1 MLEVL
6 KEKRA
11 LKDHKIERVV
21 FNAITK
27 QAVTE
32 AMKHPRQIDG
42 ALVDAYM
49 ARRALDYL
57 VGFTLSPVLWR
68 KLPGARSAGR
78 VQSVALRLVCDRE
91 LEIEKFV
98 PREYWSLVATLTTPR
113 GDAFEARLIGADGK
127 KIQRLDIGTG
137 AEAEDLKKAIE
148 SANFS
153 VSTVEA
159 KPARRN
165 PNAPFTTSTLQQEA
179 SRKMG
184 FAPAHTM
191 RIAQRLYEGIDI
203 GGETTGLITYMRTD
217 GVQID
222 PSAITQARK
231 VIGEDYG
238 NAYVPEAPRQYQT
251 KAKNAQEAHEAI
263 RPTDLSRRPAEMR
276 RRLDT
281 DQARLYELIWTRT
294 IASQME
300 SAELERTTV
309 DIAAKAGSRVL
320 ELRATGQVMKF
331 DGFLALYQEGKDD
344 DGDDEDSRRLP
355 AMSEGEA
362 LKRQDLAVTQHFT
375 EPPPR
380 FSEASLVKRMEEL
393 GIGRPSTYASILQ
406 VLKDRGYVKLEKKR
420 LHGEDKG
427 RVVVAFL
434 ENFFAKYVEFDFTA
448 ALEEQ
453 LDRISNNEISWQE
466 VLKDFWVGFIGA
478 VNEIKDLRVTQVLD
492 TLDDM
497 LGPHIYP
504 ARADGGD
511 VRQCPTCG
519 TGKLNLK
526 AGKFGAF
533 VGCTN
538 YPECRYTRPL
548 AADSEASAD
557 RLLGKDPETDRDVV
571 VKAGR
576 FGPYIQLGE
585 PKDYAEGEKP
595 KRAGIPKN
603 TSPSDIELDMA
614 LKLLSLPREI
624 GRHPETGEP
633 ITAGLGR
640 FGPFVKHEKTYA
652 SLEAGDEV
660 FDIGLNR
667 AVTLIAEKIL
677 KGPSGRRFGADPGK
691 AAGRSPDA
699 RRGRGQERPLRRLCH
714 LGRRQRHDPERQDP
728 GHDHAGRGHRA
739 DRRARRQGRRQAEA
753 RCRRR
758 PRRKRLRP
766 NAKADAT
773 AAKPAKKRREESRGQ
788 RRQSVA
794 KARAPVTA
802 SAKTSAG
809 QTRAC
814 GQGAGEKERRQ
825 GPRVSGEAARQGF
838 SGPGRHRRLRPRASR
853 RDRHP
858 RDRAGIRPQERRPRR
873 AEAHSARARRRG
885 RDRKARQEDP
895 RARFVARDRDGR
907 HQRPR
912 RRRRVDG
919 DADRMGRG
927 RKRRA
932 AKDPHPCAPPRA
944 AGHLSRRR
952 RPRAAADRKARR
964 RRRRGLSRPRHQGGR
979 SRQNPRA
986 RHLPR
991 PRPTA
996 AGG

>member
-1 MLEVL
+1 MNIVIVESPAKAKTINKYLGSSYEVLASFGHVRDLPAKNGSVDPEHNFRMIWEIDPKAAGRLNDIAKSLKGADRLILATDPDREGEAISWHVLEVL

-27 QAVTE
+27 QAVTD

-98 PREYWSLVATLTTPR
+98 PKEYWSLVATLTTPR
-113 GDAFEARLIGADGK
+113 GDAFEARLVGADGK
-127 KIQRLDIGTG
+127 KIQRLDIGSG
-137 AEAEDLKKAIE
+137 AEAEDFKKAIE
-148 SANFS
+148 AASFT
-153 VSTVEA
+153 VTTVEA

-165 PNAPFTTSTLQQEA
+165 PQAPFTTSTLQQEA
-179 SRKMG
+179 SRKLG

-238 NAYVPEAPRQYQT
+238 NAYVPDAPRQYQA

-263 RPTDLSRRPAEMR
+263 RPTDLSRRPDAMK
-276 RRLDT
+276 RRLDH
-281 DQARLYELIWTRT
+281 DQARLYELIWKRT

-309 DIAAKAGSRVL
+309 DITAKAGSRVL
-320 ELRATGQVMKF
+320 ELRATGQVIKF
-331 DGFLALYQEGKDD
+331 DGFLALYQEGHDD
-344 DGDDEDSRRLP
+344 EEDEDSRRLP
-355 AMSEGEA
+355 AMSQGEP
-362 LKRQDLAVTQHFT
+362 LKRQGLAVTQHFT

-434 ENFFAKYVEFDFTA
+434 ENFFRRYVEYDFTA
-448 ALEEQ
+448 DLEEQ
-453 LDRISNNEISWQE
+453 LDRISNNEISWQQ
-466 VLKDFWVGFIGA
+466 VLKDFWRDFIGA
-478 VNEIKDLRVTQVLD
+478 VDDIKDLRVAEVLD
-492 TLDDM
+492 VLDDM

-504 ARADGGD
+504 PRTDGGD

-533 VGCTN
+533 VGCSN

-548 AADSEASAD
+548 AADNAESAD
-557 RLLGKDPETDRDVV
+557 RLLGQDPETGLDVN

-585 PKDYAEGEKP
+585 QKDYGEDEKP
-595 KRAGIPKN
+595 KRAGIPKG
-603 TSPSDIELDMA
+603 TSPSDIELERA

-624 GRHPETGEP
+624 GKHPESGQP
-633 ITAGLGR
+633 ITAGIGR
-640 FGPFVKHEKTYA
+640 FGPFVKHDKTYA

-667 AVTLIAEKIL
+667 AVTLIAEKVA
-677 KGPSGRRFGADPGK
+677 KGPSRGRFGADPGK
-691 AAGRSPDA
+691 PLGDHPSLGAVAVKSGRYGAYVTAGGVNATIPSDKDKDTITLPEAIALIDERAAKGGGKKVKKAAKP
-699 RRGRGQERPLRRLCH
+699 PK
-714 LGRRQRHDPERQDP
+714 
-728 GHDHAGRGHRA
+728 A
-739 DRRARRQGRRQAEA
+739 DKKAKAEA
-753 RCRRR
+753 
-758 PRRKRLRP
+758 
-766 NAKADAT
+766 ADAE
-773 AAKPAKKRREESRGQ
+773 APKPAKKAAAKKAAKPKLD
-788 RRQSVA
+788 SVS
-794 KARAPVTA
+794 KARAPVA
-802 SAKTSAG
+802 ADAKTSAAKPAAK
-809 QTRAC
+809 TTAKKS
-814 GQGAGEKERRQ
+814 AG
-825 GPRVSGEAARQGF
+825 
-838 SGPGRHRRLRPRASR
+838 
-853 RDRHP
+853 
-858 RDRAGIRPQERRPRR
+858 
-873 AEAHSARARRRG
+873 
-885 RDRKARQEDP
+885 KAR
-895 RARFVARDRDGR
+895 G
-907 HQRPR
+907 
-912 RRRRVDG
+912 
-919 DADRMGRG
+919 
-927 RKRRA
+927 
-932 AKDPHPCAPPRA
+932 
-944 AGHLSRRR
+944 
-952 RPRAAADRKARR
+952 
-964 RRRRGLSRPRHQGGR
+964 
-979 SRQNPRA
+979 
-986 RHLPR
+986 
-991 PRPTA
+991 
-996 AGG
+996 

>member
-1 MLEVL
+1 MNIVIVESPAKAKTINKYLGSSYEVLASFGHVRDLPAKNGSVDPDANFQMIWEVDPKANSRLNEIAKALKGADRLILATDPDREGEAISWHVLEVM

-11 LKDHKIERVV
+11 LKDQKIERVV

-32 AMKHPRQIDG
+32 AMKAPRQIDG

-98 PREYWSLVATLTTPR
+98 PKEYWSLVATLTTPR
-113 GDAFEARLIGADGK
+113 GDAFEARLVGADGK
-127 KIQRLDIGTG
+127 KIQRLDIGSG
-137 AEAEDLKKAIE
+137 AEAEDFKNAIE
-148 SANFS
+148 AALFK
-153 VSTVEA
+153 VLTVEA
-159 KPARRN
+159 RPARRN
-165 PNAPFTTSTLQQEA
+165 PQAPFTTSTLQQEA
-179 SRKMG
+179 SRKLG

-238 NAYVPEAPRQYQT
+238 NAYVPEAPRAYQT

-263 RPTDLSRRPAEMR
+263 RPTDLSRRPAELR
-276 RRLDT
+276 RSLDN

-309 DIAAKAGSRVL
+309 DIEAKAGSRVL
-320 ELRATGQVMKF
+320 ELRASGQVIKF
-331 DGFLALYQEGKDD
+331 DGFLALYQEGRDD
-344 DGDDEDSRRLP
+344 EEDEDSRRLP

-434 ENFFAKYVEFDFTA
+434 ENFFARYVEYDFTA
-448 ALEEQ
+448 DLEEK
-453 LDRISNNEISWQE
+453 LDRISNNEISWQQ
-466 VLKDFWVGFIGA
+466 VLRDFWRDFIGA
-478 VNEIKDLRVTQVLD
+478 VDDIKDLRVAQVLD
-492 TLDDM
+492 ALDEM

-504 ARADGGD
+504 PRADGGD

-519 TGKLNLK
+519 TGRLNLK

-533 VGCTN
+533 VGCSN

-557 RLLGKDPETDRDVV
+557 RVLGKDPETDRDVT

-585 PKDYAEGEKP
+585 QKDYAEGEKP
-595 KRAGIPKN
+595 RRAGIPKN
-603 TSPSDIELDMA
+603 TSPGDVDLDLA

-624 GRHPETGEP
+624 GKHPETGEP

-660 FDIGLNR
+660 FTIGLNR
-667 AVTLIAEKIL
+667 AVTLIAEKVA

-691 AAGRSPDA
+691 PLGDHPSLGAVAQKAGRYGAYVTAGGVNATIPSDIAPEAITLAQAIALLD
-699 RRGRGQERPLRRLCH
+699 ERAAK
-714 LGRRQRHDPERQDP
+714 G
-728 GHDHAGRGHRA
+728 GGKAKRA
-739 DRRARRQGRRQAEA
+739 PKKA
-753 RCRRR
+753 
-758 PRRKRLRP
+758 
-766 NAKADAT
+766 AKAKAKPE
-773 AAKPAKKRREESRGQ
+773 AKPEAKGAEVKPAKKAAAKKAAAKPKSDAA
-788 RRQSVA
+788 S
-794 KARAPVTA
+794 KARAPVA
-802 SAKTSAG
+802 PAAKTSA
-809 QTRAC
+809 AKP
-814 GQGAGEKERRQ
+814 AGTAKAT
-825 GPRVSGEAARQGF
+825 VKKS
-838 SGPGRHRRLRPRASR
+838 
-853 RDRHP
+853 
-858 RDRAGIRPQERRPRR
+858 AG
-873 AEAHSARARRRG
+873 
-885 RDRKARQEDP
+885 KAR
-895 RARFVARDRDGR
+895 G
-907 HQRPR
+907 
-912 RRRRVDG
+912 
-919 DADRMGRG
+919 
-927 RKRRA
+927 
-932 AKDPHPCAPPRA
+932 
-944 AGHLSRRR
+944 
-952 RPRAAADRKARR
+952 
-964 RRRRGLSRPRHQGGR
+964 
-979 SRQNPRA
+979 
-986 RHLPR
+986 
-991 PRPTA
+991 
-996 AGG
+996 

>member
-1 MLEVL
+1 MNIVIVESPAKAKTINKYLGSSYEVLASFGHVRDLPAKNGSVDPEANFQMIWEIDPKANSRLNDIAKALKGADRLILATDPDREGEAISWHVLEVM

-11 LKDHKIERVV
+11 LKDQKIERVV

-27 QAVTE
+27 QAVTD
-32 AMKHPRQIDG
+32 AMKAPRQIDG

-113 GDAFEARLIGADGK
+113 GDAFEARLVGADGK
-127 KIQRLDIGTG
+127 KIQRLDIGSG
-137 AEAEDLKKAIE
+137 AEAEELKKAIE
-148 SANFS
+148 AALFK

-159 KPARRN
+159 RPARRN
-165 PNAPFTTSTLQQEA
+165 PQAPFTTSTLQQEA
-179 SRKMG
+179 SRKLG

-222 PSAITQARK
+222 SSAITQARK
-231 VIGEDYG
+231 VIGEDFG

-263 RPTDLSRRPAEMR
+263 RPTDLSRRPADMR
-276 RRLDT
+276 RKLDS

-309 DIAAKAGSRVL
+309 DIEAKAGARVL
-320 ELRATGQVMKF
+320 DLRASGQVIKF
-331 DGFLALYQEGKDD
+331 DGFLALYQEGRDD
-344 DGDDEDSRRLP
+344 EEDEDSRRLP

-434 ENFFAKYVEFDFTA
+434 ENFFARYVEYDFTA
-448 ALEEQ
+448 GLEEQ
-453 LDRISNNEISWQE
+453 LDRISNNEISWQQ
-466 VLKDFWVGFIGA
+466 VLQDFWRGFNGA
-478 VNEIKDLRVTQVLD
+478 VNDIKDLRVAEVLD
-492 TLDDM
+492 ALDDM

-504 ARADGGD
+504 PRADGGD

-533 VGCTN
+533 VGCSN

-557 RLLGKDPETDRDVV
+557 RLLGKDPETDRDVF

-576 FGPYIQLGE
+576 FGPYIQLGDQ
-585 PKDYAEGEKP
+585 KDYAEGEKP
-595 KRAGIPKN
+595 KRAGLPKN
-603 TSPSDIELDMA
+603 TSPGDVELETA
-614 LKLLSLPREI
+614 LKLLSLPREV
-624 GRHPETGEP
+624 GKHPESGEP

-640 FGPFVKHEKTYA
+640 FGPFVKHDKTYA
-652 SLEAGDEV
+652 SLEAGDDV
-660 FDIGLNR
+660 FTIGLNR
-667 AVTLIAEKIL
+667 AVTLIAEKVA

-691 AAGRSPDA
+691 PLGDHPSLGGVAMKNGRYGAYVTAGGVNATIPSDITPETITLAQAIALIDERAAKGGGKPK
-699 RRGRGQERPLRRLCH
+699 RGAKKAAP
-714 LGRRQRHDPERQDP
+714 
-728 GHDHAGRGHRA
+728 AKA
-739 DRRARRQGRRQAEA
+739 KAKAEA
-753 RCRRR
+753 K
-758 PRRKRLRP
+758 P
-766 NAKADAT
+766 DGEE
-773 AAKPAKKRREESRGQ
+773 AAKPAKKA
-788 RRQSVA
+788 VA
-794 KARAPVTA
+794 KKAAAKPKSDKPKSEAASKARAPVPAAAKTTA
-802 SAKTSAG
+802 SKPAAATKAPAKKSAG
-809 QTRAC
+809 
-814 GQGAGEKERRQ
+814 
-825 GPRVSGEAARQGF
+825 
-838 SGPGRHRRLRPRASR
+838 
-853 RDRHP
+853 
-858 RDRAGIRPQERRPRR
+858 
-873 AEAHSARARRRG
+873 
-885 RDRKARQEDP
+885 KAR
-895 RARFVARDRDGR
+895 G
-907 HQRPR
+907 
-912 RRRRVDG
+912 
-919 DADRMGRG
+919 
-927 RKRRA
+927 
-932 AKDPHPCAPPRA
+932 
-944 AGHLSRRR
+944 
-952 RPRAAADRKARR
+952 
-964 RRRRGLSRPRHQGGR
+964 
-979 SRQNPRA
+979 
-986 RHLPR
+986 
-991 PRPTA
+991 
-996 AGG
+996 

>member
-1 MLEVL
+1 MNIVIVESPAKAKTINKYLGASYEVLASFGHVRDLPAKNGSVDPDANFQMIWEVDPKAAGRLNDIAKALKGADRLILATDPDREGEAISWHVLEVM

-11 LKDHKIERVV
+11 LKDQKIERVV

-27 QAVTE
+27 QAVTD
-32 AMKHPRQIDG
+32 AMKAPRQIDG

-113 GDAFEARLIGADGK
+113 GDTFEARLVGADGK
-127 KIQRLDIGTG
+127 KIQRLDIGSG

-148 SANFS
+148 AANFT

-165 PNAPFTTSTLQQEA
+165 PQAPFTTSTLQQEA
-179 SRKMG
+179 SRKLG

-222 PSAITQARK
+222 GSAITQARK

-238 NAYVPEAPRQYQT
+238 NAYVPDAPRQYQT

-281 DQARLYELIWTRT
+281 DQAKLYELIWIRT

-320 ELRATGQVMKF
+320 DLRATGQVMKF

-355 AMSEGEA
+355 AMSAGEA

-434 ENFFAKYVEFDFTA
+434 ENFFARYVEYDFTA

-453 LDRISNNEISWQE
+453 LDRVSNNEISWQQ
-466 VLKDFWVGFIGA
+466 VLKEFWVGFIGA
-478 VNEIKDLRVTQVLD
+478 VNDIKDLRVSEVLD
-492 TLDDM
+492 ALDDM

-504 ARADGGD
+504 PRADGGD

-533 VGCTN
+533 VGCSN

-548 AADSEASAD
+548 AADGEASAD
-557 RLLGKDPETDRDVV
+557 RVLGKDPETDLDVT

-585 PKDYAEGEKP
+585 QKDYAEGEKP
-595 KRAGIPKN
+595 RRAGIPKN
-603 TSPSDIELDMA
+603 MSPGDMELELA

-624 GRHPETGEP
+624 GKHPETGEP
-633 ITAGLGR
+633 ITAGIGR
-640 FGPFVKHEKTYA
+640 FGPFVRHEKTYA

-667 AVTLIAEKIL
+667 AVTLIAEKIA
-677 KGPSGRRFGADPGK
+677 KGPSGRRFGADPGQ
-691 AAGRSPDA
+691 AA
-699 RRGRGQERPLRRLCH
+699 RRASEPRRRRGEERPLWRLRH
-714 LGRRQRHDPERQDP
+714 GRRRQRHDPERQDA
-728 GHDHAGRGHRA
+728 GDDHARRGHCA

-753 RCRRR
+753 RRQEGCSEEGRAEEGRRQSCRSRR
-758 PRRKRLRP
+758 
-766 NAKADAT
+766 AKA
-773 AAKPAKKRREESRGQ
+773 RQEGGSEESRGEAEIGSRQ
-788 RRQSVA
+788 QGARAGRVRRQDIGGE
-794 KARAPVTA
+794 ARHCT
-802 SAKTSAG
+802 
-809 QTRAC
+809 QDAC
-814 GQGAGEKERRQ
+814 EEERGQG
-825 GPRVSGEAARQGF
+825 
-838 SGPGRHRRLRPRASR
+838 PGISE
-853 RDRHP
+853 DENTTMVF
-858 RDRAGIRPQERRPRR
+858 RAGTPSSPSSVRIQAR
-873 AEAHSARARRRG
+873 SARGKSPASS
-885 RDRKARQEDP
+885 A
-895 RARFVARDRDGR
+895 
-907 HQRPR
+907 
-912 RRRRVDG
+912 
-919 DADRMGRG
+919 
-927 RKRRA
+927 
-932 AKDPHPCAPPRA
+932 
-944 AGHLSRRR
+944 
-952 RPRAAADRKARR
+952 
-964 RRRRGLSRPRHQGGR
+964 
-979 SRQNPRA
+979 
-986 RHLPR
+986 
-991 PRPTA
+991 
-996 AGG
+996 